1 MTKFGLT
8 LSSEEHPPNHL
19 VEMAVAAE
27 ESGFDFISISDHFH
41 PWISEQGHSPFV
53 WSVLGAIA
61 ASTDEIEVGVG
72 VSCPIMR
79 IHPAIY
85 AQAVATTAVLLDGR
99 FTWGVGTGEA
109 LNEHILGDPWP
120 TADIRLEMLE
130 EALEVIR
137 LLWEGDSVT
146 HRGKHFTVED
156 ATIFDV
162 PSELPP
168 IVVSAFAESSAELAA
183 QSGDGLWT
191 TGTKGEVIEAYKSA
205 GGTGPIW
212 SQLSLCWDED
222 RDKALERAH
231 RMWPNTGLPGQL
243 AQDLRTVEHM
253 EQATRLV
260 KPDDLEGTMPIGPD
274 PEPLIQ
280 SINEAESAGI
290 EYIYMHQIGN
300 PLRGF
305 LDFWVDEIEPELS

>member
-1 MTKFGLT
+1 
-8 LSSEEHPPNHL
+8 
-19 VEMAVAAE
+19 
-27 ESGFDFISISDHFH
+27 
-41 PWISEQGHSPFV
+41 
-53 WSVLGAIA
+53 
-61 ASTDEIEVGVG
+61 
-72 VSCPIMR
+72 
-79 IHPAIY
+79 
-85 AQAVATTAVLLDGR
+85 
-99 FTWGVGTGEA
+99 
-109 LNEHILGDPWP
+109 
-120 TADIRLEMLE
+120 MLE
-130 EALEVIR
+130 EALKVIR

-156 ATIFDV
+156 ATIFDL

-168 IVVSAFAESSAELAA
+168 IVVSAFAETSAELAA

-191 TGTKGEVIEAYKSA
+191 TGTKGDVIEAYKSA

-274 PEPLIQ
+274 PEPLIR
-280 SINEAESAGI
+280 SINEAEAAGI

-305 LDFWVDEIEPELS
+305 LDFWVDEIEPEMS